1 MKIDYTARR
10 VRLSER
16 VKDLVARKL
25 EKLEKVL
32 PGDAQ
37 AKVVVRSEKNG
48 VAVEVTVIGRQRTWT
63 ATEVAEDQ
71 EAAAQAVL
79 DRIVAQAKKSKAKV
93 KEEKKH
99 RSDSVR
105 TNDAW
110 TEAKPGNGRSRP
122 GSRRET
128 VSPRAMF
135 EEDALTH
142 FSASRREVLVYR
154 DLSDDGLR
162 FLYRRRDG
170 TIAVVVPE

>member
-1 MKIDYTARR
+1 MKIEYTARR
-10 VRLSER
+10 VRISDR

-32 PGDAQ
+32 PGSAQ
-37 AKVVVRSEKNG
+37 ARVVLRSEKKG
-48 VAVEVTVIGRQRTWT
+48 VAVEVTVVGRQRTWT

-79 DRIVAQAKKSKAKV
+79 DRIVAQAKKAKAKV

-99 RSDSVR
+99 RGVSVR
-105 TNDAW
+105 RANAW
-110 TEAKPGNGRSRP
+110 TAARPGNGSPRAA
-122 GSRRET
+122 SRRET
-128 VSPRAMF
+128 VTPRSMF

-142 FSASRREVLVYR
+142 FSSSRREVLVYR
-154 DLSDDGLR
+154 DLADDALR